1 MIYQFSDDK
10 FTAAAHA
17 NKSATYT
24 RAGIN
29 YENLKL
35 AEELHKPIIR
45 KFRKRKVY
53 SSYMENFCGAS
64 LAEMQLINKYDKGIR
79 FLLCDIDVF
88 SKHSWVVP
96 LKDKKGT
103 KLLKNVVSKY
113 ASKLNKIR

>member
-1 MIYQFSDDK
+1 MIYQFFDDK

-29 YENLKL
+29 YGNLKL

-53 SSYMENFCGAS
+53 SSYMENTCGAS

-79 FLLCDIDVF
+79 FLLCDIDVLVNIHELF
-88 SKHSWVVP
+88 F
-96 LKDKKGT
+96 
-103 KLLKNVVSKY
+103 
-113 ASKLNKIR
+113 